1 MPKPKRSSD
10 DRRHPALPS
19 PSVSDRVHIVET
31 LVPVLA
37 DGQTVGTLV
46 LRQAPTRNRVEL
58 LVKIQQG
65 SLHALVPCRRVNRA
79 TDPHG
84 VYILEDGTLWTT
96 ADPVASSPVM
106 AEVLRL
112 GACPLHQKNS

>member
-1 MPKPKRSSD
+1 M
-10 DRRHPALPS
+10 
-19 PSVSDRVHIVET
+19 SDRVQIVET

-46 LRQAPTRNRVEL
+46 LRQPTRDRVEL

-65 SLHALVPCRRVNRA
+65 SLHALVPCRRVTRA